1 MHYEYEYEV
10 TDEVAELVI
19 KNLLELYEKH
29 KNDKNIFKKIKTRLG
44 YNYYPSLFYL
54 TYYAL
59 FFLPLYIEQLS
70 S

>member
-29 KNDKNIFKKIKTRLG
+29 KNDKNILASPK
-44 YNYYPSLFYL
+44 SSQ
-54 TYYAL
+54 
-59 FFLPLYIEQLS
+59 PLCIL
-70 S
+70 